1 MSTERPADADEPP
14 ADQRPPAAEAAED
27 SGPVEVGPAHDPTG
41 SDLARAVAAAYRGA
55 ARRRSSRRAGPERGA
70 FRGASRGAAT
80 HAAPQASGAGPDDRD
95 PQAVS
100 RAMSRLVA
108 EHGWT
113 TELAVHGVFGRWET
127 IVGAEVAAHCR
138 PERFVDGRL
147 AVGAD
152 STAWATQVRLL
163 APMVVQRLNDELGD
177 GTVTRLEVSG
187 PQQPS
192 WRHGRFAVP
201 DARGPRDTYG

>member
-1 MSTERPADADEPP
+1 MSTDQPADESVEQPVPP
-14 ADQRPPAAEAAED
+14 AGQPGAPTVA
-27 SGPVEVGPAHDPTG
+27 PTVGPAVGPPHDPTG
-41 SDLARAVAAAYRGA
+41 SDLARAVASAYRGV
-55 ARRRSSRRAGPERGA
+55 ARRRT
-70 FRGASRGAAT
+70 SRGALRGAT
-80 HAAPQASGAGPDDRD
+80 RVAPQASGAGPDDRD
-95 PQAVS
+95 PQTVS

-147 AVGAD
+147 AVRAD

-163 APMVVQRLNDELGD
+163 APMVVQRLNDEIGD
-177 GTVTRLEVSG
+177 GTVTRLEVAG

>member
-1 MSTERPADADEPP
+1 MSTDQPDDQPAGTPEAPERP
-14 ADQRPPAAEAAED
+14 
-27 SGPVEVGPAHDPTG
+27 HDPTG
-41 SDLARAVAAAYRGA
+41 SDLARAVASAYRGS
-55 ARRRSSRRAGPERGA
+55 ARRRTSRRPGQERGA
-70 FRGASRGAAT
+70 FRGGFRGT
-80 HAAPQASGAGPDDRD
+80 PTRSAPQASGAGPDDRD

>member
-1 MSTERPADADEPP
+1 
-14 ADQRPPAAEAAED
+14 
-27 SGPVEVGPAHDPTG
+27 
-41 SDLARAVAAAYRGA
+41 
-55 ARRRSSRRAGPERGA
+55 
-70 FRGASRGAAT
+70 
-80 HAAPQASGAGPDDRD
+80 
-95 PQAVS
+95 
-100 RAMSRLVA
+100 MSRLVA